1 VVSVVRGKD
10 ARAMLSALAPRFPL
24 VVATRSHNE
33 RALPAA
39 ELAALLR
46 DRRVEAVEDPV
57 AALALARGFA
67 DEQPDGYVVV
77 AGSIFLVG
85 ELRARLLDEPV
96 DPLPGGDP
104 LP

>member
-1 VVSVVRGKD
+1 
-10 ARAMLSALAPRFPL
+10 MLATLAPHFAL
-24 VVATRSHNE
+24 VVATRSRNE

-39 ELAALLR
+39 ELAALVT
-46 DRRVEAVEDPV
+46 DRPVEVVEDPV

-67 DEQPDGYVVV
+67 DEHPDGYVVV

-85 ELRARLLDEPV
+85 ELRARLLGEAV
-96 DPLPGGDP
+96 DPIAGGDP